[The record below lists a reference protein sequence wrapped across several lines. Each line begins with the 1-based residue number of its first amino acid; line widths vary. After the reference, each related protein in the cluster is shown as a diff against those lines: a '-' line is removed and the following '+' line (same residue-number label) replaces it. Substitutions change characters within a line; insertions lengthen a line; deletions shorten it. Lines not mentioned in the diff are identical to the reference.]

1 MNRTLQAIAA
11 QRRAYGA
18 MAEQF
23 AAAASMAQIDTL
35 SREMKRAAELQ
46 AALGSH
52 RPSADVFG
60 WLQRTV
66 TDHVNFT
73 TWARGQSIAAE
84 LEAQISRASRMQR
97 DVQMAHLFREQ
108 SQLDS
113 FRKLV
118 ANQKALG
125 EIAKT
130 VAQFGSLPWH
140 RLQEEQ
146 QFRDANAI
154 VGASLAR
161 SLLTLYP
168 DVGDALARSIAE
180 GVVDGGSGVREHL
193 ADDRSIADVV
203 VAAVAKAIEQEHRAV
218 DWRFVLALIVS
229 VMLFLVQLSDANDQS
244 ADIAEHMASVERRLL
259 EQREV
264 LAALATRSVER
275 QTWARAKPQANSR
288 RLFLLQAGADVI
300 VLERWRRWTHVRAV
314 DRLSTGA
321 KVALGSGWIQ
331 NKYLG
336 RP

>member
-1 MNRTLQAIAA
+1 MLQAMTA

-23 AAAASMAQIDTL
+23 AAAESMAQIDTL
-35 SREMKRAAELQ
+35 SREMRRAAELQ
-46 AALGSH
+46 AAFGSH

-60 WLQRTV
+60 WLQRTM
-66 TDHVNFT
+66 TDHANFT
-73 TWARGQSIAAE
+73 TWARSQSIAAE
-84 LEAQISRASRMQR
+84 LEAQISRASRMQG
-97 DVQMAHLFREQ
+97 DAQMAHLLREQ
-108 SQLDS
+108 SRLDG
-113 FRKLV
+113 FQKLV
-118 ANQKALG
+118 ANQKALA

-140 RLQEEQ
+140 RLQEQ
-146 QFRDANAI
+146 QQLQNADVI

-180 GVVDGGSGVREHL
+180 GVAVGGSGVREHT
-193 ADDRSIADVV
+193 ADGRSIADVV
-203 VAAVAKAIEQEHRAV
+203 VAAVANAIEQEHRTV
-218 DWRFVLALIVS
+218 DWRFVLTLIVS
-229 VMLFLVQLSDANDQS
+229 VMLFLVQLSDAKDQS

-314 DRLSTGA
+314 DRLSTGGR
-321 KVALGSGWIQ
+321 VALGTGWIL
-331 NKYLG
+331 NKYIG
-336 RP
+336 PP